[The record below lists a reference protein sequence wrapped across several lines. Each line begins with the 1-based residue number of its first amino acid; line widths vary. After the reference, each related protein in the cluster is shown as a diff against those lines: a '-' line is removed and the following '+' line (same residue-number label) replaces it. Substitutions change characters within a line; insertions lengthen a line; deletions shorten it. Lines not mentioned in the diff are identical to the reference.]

1 MRAWRIG
8 GAASAAAL
16 GLLLA
21 SGPVAGRPSEP
32 HRVAVLRGLDKVTAR
47 VSTLEAPVGGD
58 TRFGTLVVTPRA
70 CLVAPPIDPPERA
83 AFLEIREAG
92 RNGGSARPLFSGW
105 MFASSPGLSALE
117 HPIYDLWLLDCREP
131 EAAAAPPVP
140 TSPRAN
146 P

>member
-1 MRAWRIG
+1 MSGRSVAR
-8 GAASAAAL
+8 AASAAAL
-16 GLLLA
+16 VFLLA
-21 SGPVAGRPSEP
+21 DGPVAGRPSEP

-47 VSTLEAPVGGD
+47 VRTLEAPVGGE

-70 CLVAPPIDPPERA
+70 CLVAPPIEPPERA
-83 AFLEIREAG
+83 AFLEIREEG
-92 RNGGSARPLFSGW
+92 RNRDAARPVFSGW

-131 EAAAAPPVP
+131 ETATAPPVP

>member
-1 MRAWRIG
+1 VRGRVAR
-8 GAASAAAL
+8 GASGSALAL
-16 GLLLA
+16 ALLLA
-21 SGPVAGRPSEP
+21 GGPVTGRPSEP

-47 VSTLEAPVGGD
+47 VTTLEAPVGGE

-92 RNGGSARPLFSGW
+92 RDGGSVRPIFSGW

-131 EAAAAPPVP
+131 EAAVPPAP